1 MAKDIAGMMEQLRQ
15 DIARWKEELTRVDG
29 DSHAAAIARMEQL
42 IADGEK
48 VLARWDVPS

>member
-15 DIARWKEELTRVDG
+15 DIARWKEELARMDGDLHAATITRVG
-29 DSHAAAIARMEQL
+29 QL

-48 VLARWDVPS
+48 VLARWDTGN